1 MTVIPI
7 RSPRAKLGGLHH
19 FGRMLDKIRSDLAG
33 TLPEDY
39 RENLGLSV
47 GLDGFLC
54 GFLGVKFEDI
64 RQKLSEGSSDEEL
77 VEWCFANGLR
87 PNPMQRR
94 IWNGF
99 SEKFGWRDM
108 ATTAIESFKEE
119 DGLEKRED
127 ILTAFDLID
136 EQENREPNN

>member
-1 MTVIPI
+1 M
-7 RSPRAKLGGLHH
+7 
-19 FGRMLDKIRSDLAG
+19 
-33 TLPEDY
+33 
-39 RENLGLSV
+39 
-47 GLDGFLC
+47 DGFLC
-54 GFLGVKFEDI
+54 GFLGVKFEGV
-64 RQKLSEGSSDEEL
+64 RQKVFEGLSDEEL

-108 ATTAIESFKEE
+108 ATSVIEASKEE

-136 EQENREPNN
+136 EQEGRGTKEEG

>member
-1 MTVIPI
+1 M
-7 RSPRAKLGGLHH
+7 
-19 FGRMLDKIRSDLAG
+19 FDKIRSDLAG
-33 TLPEDY
+33 TLPKEY

-54 GFLGVKFEDI
+54 GFLGVKFEDV
-64 RQKLSEGSSDEEL
+64 RQKVSEGLSDEEL

-108 ATTAIESFKEE
+108 ATSAIESFKEE

-136 EQENREPNN
+136 EQENREPND

>member
-1 MTVIPI
+1 MIDPPF

-19 FGRMLDKIRSDLAG
+19 LGRMLDKIRCDIEG
-33 TLPEDY
+33 TLPEEY
-39 RENLGLSV
+39 RPNLGLSM

-54 GFLGVKFEDI
+54 GFLGLKFEDI
-64 RQKLSEGSSDEEL
+64 RQKVTEGLSDEEL

-99 SEKFGWRDM
+99 S
-108 ATTAIESFKEE
+108 
-119 DGLEKRED
+119 
-127 ILTAFDLID
+127 
-136 EQENREPNN
+136 